1 MIGVY
6 RWIYANGSF
15 ISLLATAI
23 IAIFQVALW
32 RATSKQ
38 LAVVKQEF
46 IATHR
51 PKIRVRGF
59 ISKSET
65 LITQP
70 GFEIINVGETAGS
83 ILGSHFRIISA
94 ANESEAIAQFDDT
107 TPNNLIP
114 QREMKAG
121 ESIRMNELPFSD
133 DVKSAK
139 LKYEAGG
146 GRIHLFAIGWIQY
159 GDKNGALRR
168 TGFCRRYE
176 SKARLYRVSAD
187 VVPDFEY
194 ED

>member
-6 RWIYANGSF
+6 RWICANGSF

-83 ILGSHFRIISA
+83 ILSSHFRVISA
-94 ANESEAIAQFDDT
+94 ANESEAVAQFDDT

-114 QREMKAG
+114 LREMKAG

-139 LKYEAGG
+139 LKYEAGAG
-146 GRIHLFAIGWIQY
+146 HVHLFAIGWIQY
-159 GDKNGALRR
+159 GDKNRALRR
-168 TGFCRRYE
+168 TGF
-176 SKARLYRVSAD
+176 
-187 VVPDFEY
+187 
-194 ED
+194 